1 MNSKDSRLD
10 KEENRTFQIE
20 ENFSNQNEET
30 TPLFQCIYDFT
41 KQPLYFYDHN
51 DSFLLDFKG
60 KLHTIEQL
68 DWERHHESDKQE
80 LMEIYGTGDKEID
93 QEIEME
99 LEEELLEATQN
110 SEVELIHCLEEE
122 ILKNF

>member
-1 MNSKDSRLD
+1 M
-10 KEENRTFQIE
+10 F
-20 ENFSNQNEET
+20 
-30 TPLFQCIYDFT
+30 
-41 KQPLYFYDHN
+41 FYDHN

-80 LMEIYGTGDKEID
+80 LMEIYGTGDKDID

-99 LEEELLEATQN
+99 LEEELLDTTQN
-110 SEVELIHCLEEE
+110 SEIELIHCLEEE
-122 ILKNF
+122 ILKNFLLAYFCIIQ